1 MPSSFRRLLVA
12 AAALLAFAGSSG
24 AGGVLRPD
32 DPRAPVAALYAI
44 EKAGRPTLATPLE
57 RAASLTRGLAG
68 LWDRAEAR
76 ARRGGDVA
84 IDFDVVTNSQ
94 GAELKSYALAA
105 TRTARPSSRPST
117 PAIGRA
123 RRRARTS
130 SPFRCCARPGAGAST
145 TSAASPSRTH
155 GRCATCSRAP
165 PRAER
170 TAEAARR
177 YSAPSVFSS
186 AIWPSV
192 AQWSAAGDSATPSAS
207 PAAR

>member
-105 TRTARPSSRPST
+105 TRRDANRATVVATVDSGDWARASARENVITFSLLRQ
-117 PAIGRA
+117 AGRWRVDDVSGVAEPNPWSLRDLLA
-123 RRRARTS
+123 R
-130 SPFRCCARPGAGAST
+130 
-145 TSAASPSRTH
+145 AAKS
-155 GRCATCSRAP
+155 
-165 PRAER
+165 
-170 TAEAARR
+170 
-177 YSAPSVFSS
+177 
-186 AIWPSV
+186 
-192 AQWSAAGDSATPSAS
+192 
-207 PAAR
+207 